1 MHPNDV
7 LALLVALGLRAGEV
21 EDRLDA
27 VQLKEG
33 RRGPPGP
40 KPKHEWDGTRLRF
53 ERPDGKWGEWVDLQ
67 GKDGITRIVGGG
79 GGGGGVGFDPDALPL
94 ASNTTPDL
102 FLVHQA
108 GGWRR
113 ASYAQMRS
121 WFPSGTSTPQPVTV
135 NGTSVT
141 VGGAPVT
148 VT

>member
-1 MHPNDV
+1 MQANDFLLL
-7 LALLVALGLRAGEV
+7 LAALGLRVDGV
-21 EDRLDA
+21 DDRVDA
-27 VQLKEG
+27 IQLKEG
-33 RRGPPGP
+33 KRGPPGP

-67 GKDGITRIVGGG
+67 GEDGVTRIVGGG
-79 GGGGGVGFDPDALPL
+79 GGFNPDALPL

-108 GGWRR
+108 DGWKR
-113 ASYAQMRS
+113 ATYAQMRA
-121 WFPSGTSTPQPVTV
+121 WFPSGTATPQPVTV
-135 NGTSVT
+135 NGVSVT